1 MSAPSPSTETVAS
14 RVAALMPAL
23 LDDLTALVSIPS
35 VAFPGFPEEP
45 VHRMGEAVVELMQRS
60 GATNARLLPIPGG
73 YPAVWA
79 EIPAPEGAPTVT
91 LYAHYDVQPAPKEQ
105 GWDTEPFVATPGPDG
120 RIYGRGTADDK
131 SGLVIHAGTLQV
143 LGAHPPVGIKILFEG
158 EEETDSH
165 LEAFVDANPEM
176 FDCDAFVIADMG
188 NQAVGRPALTTA
200 LRGGVSCTVTVRTL
214 AFPVHSGVAGGAAP
228 DALIALIKILASL
241 HDDDGNTVVPGLDSG
256 AWDGADIDEAVFRES
271 SGLLDGVDLVG
282 SGTLASRLWAK
293 PSATV
298 IGIDVP
304 NVAEA
309 ANILIPEATA
319 KISMRI
325 APGSDADR
333 QLDLLVSYLQAQ
345 APWNVELTVTRATP
359 GWGFTVDMSGPAVQA
374 AEAGLAEAF
383 GREVETIG
391 CGGSIPL
398 INSLSQA
405 CPRADVILWG
415 AEDVALSRIH
425 ASNESVDPTEI
436 EKMIIAQVLTL
447 QRLASTARRSADG
460 SASGSGPP

>member
-1 MSAPSPSTETVAS
+1 MSAPSQADQNVAS
-14 RVAALMPAL
+14 RVAGLMPAL
-23 LDDLTALVSIPS
+23 LDDLATLVAIPS

-45 VHRMGEAVVELMQRS
+45 VHRMGEAAVELMQRS

-105 GWDTEPFVATPGPDG
+105 GWDTEPFVATCGSDG
-120 RIYGRGTADDK
+120 RIYGRGAADDK
-131 SGLVIHAGTLQV
+131 SGIVIHAGTLQI
-143 LGAHPPVGIKILFEG
+143 LGAEPPVGIKILIEG

-176 FDCDAFVIADMG
+176 FDCDAFMIADMG

-200 LRGGVSCTVTVRTL
+200 LRGGVSCTVKVRTL

-241 HDDDGNTVVPGLDSG
+241 HDDDGNTIVPGLDSG
-256 AWDGADIDEAVFRES
+256 PWDGADVDVDETVFRES
-271 SGLLDGVDLVG
+271 SGLLEGVDLVG

-293 PSATV
+293 PSANV
-298 IGIDVP
+298 IGIDAP

-333 QLDLLVSYLQAQ
+333 QLDLLLNYLQAQ
-345 APWNVELTVTRATP
+345 APWNVEVTVTNTNV
-359 GWGFTVDMSGPAVQA
+359 GWPFVVDMTGTAVQA

-398 INSLSQA
+398 INSLNKA

-425 ASNESVDPTEI
+425 ASNESVDPAEI

-447 QRLASTARRSADG
+447 QRLASTARRS
-460 SASGSGPP
+460 S